1 MQSELS
7 YDPNKL
13 RILAPAIWLRMHHL
27 PPMGWMSDFKAYKMV
42 PDPILFPQLRK
53 IWELVLQGIP
63 IDRVR
68 VIANEEMK
76 IRTPIRGRLGG
87 KPIQRC
93 AFYKMLAD
101 PFYAGTVRFRD
112 EFVRGLHEP
121 MVSIEEFMKVQG
133 LLQNRRRNRG

>member
-1 MQSELS
+1 MIPDIT

-13 RILAPAIWLRMHHL
+13 RITAPIVWLRMHHL
-27 PPMGWMSDFKAYKMV
+27 PPMGWVSDFKAYKMI
-42 PDPILFPQLRK
+42 PDPVLFPQLRRV
-53 IWELVLQGIP
+53 WELVLEGIP

-68 VIANEEMK
+68 VIANGE
-76 IRTPIRGRLGG
+76 IGVRTPVRGRLGG

-93 AFYKMLAD
+93 AFYKMLAN

-121 MVSIEEFMKVQG
+121 MVSIEEFAKVQD
-133 LLQNRRRNRG
+133 LLQTRRRNRG